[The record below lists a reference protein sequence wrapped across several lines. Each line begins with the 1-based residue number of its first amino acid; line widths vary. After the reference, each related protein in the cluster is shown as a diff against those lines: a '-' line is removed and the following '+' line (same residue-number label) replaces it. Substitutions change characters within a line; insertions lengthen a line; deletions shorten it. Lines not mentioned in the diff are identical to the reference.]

1 MGRCTYRLFVYAAI
15 LLFAGLPEGD
25 ARAENRF
32 ALVIGNSAYATAP
45 LKNPVNDAQ
54 DIATAL
60 RGVGFQVIHREDANR
75 SQMRAASPR
84 VQQRNQARRG
94 RPFLFCRPWRS
105 GRWQKLPDS
114 GGRQYRGGVVRGSDE
129 AVDADSVLR
138 AMGDADNH
146 LNIIILDACRNNPFA
161 RSFRS
166 ASRGLVRMAPPTG
179 SLLAFATG
187 PGDVAADGEGR
198 NGLFTKYLLEAMQR
212 EGTTLEQVFK
222 QVRIN
227 VKRDTAGGQ
236 VPREESSLT
245 GNFYFRPGTPVA
257 ATPVVAT
264 PVSATSFTDSQHS
277 AEGRYW
283 ATVKDSESSA
293 EYNSYLQKY
302 PDGEFADIAAAR
314 RDRYTESPIYGANA
328 IGQGKKTALINPV
341 YYRNTENRYATAA
354 VRDFVAART
363 PFDVIEMNPVTA
375 EANRRNA
382 LLGVE
387 SVYPDN
393 VDYVITSTI
402 IKSQSRREAN
412 TNYKAS
418 TLGES
423 NFGKKLFNS
432 LSNRSFRYF
441 LTSNV
446 DVEVALLLPKEN
458 QQFTHIERVQYK
470 VPLTENVN
478 EQQLMADAPITASV
492 DAVHAAM
499 LKYEFPVLS
508 EAQQQEVPQEVP
520 QEINVLDSLF
530 KSVIKR

>member
-1 MGRCTYRLFVYAAI
+1 MGRCTCRLFVYAAI
-15 LLFAGLPEGD
+15 LLFAGLPDGD

-32 ALVIGNSAYATAP
+32 ALVIGNGAYADSP

-54 DIATAL
+54 DMATAL
-60 RGVGFQVIHREDANR
+60 RAVGFKVIHKEDANR
-75 SQMRAASPR
+75 SQMRAAIREFSK
-84 VQQRNQARRG
+84 QI
-94 RPFLFCRPWRS
+94 
-105 GRWQKLPDS
+105 
-114 GGRQYRGGVVRGSDE
+114 RQGGVGLFYFAGHGVQVDRKNYLIPVGANIEKAFEVEDE

-138 AMGDADNH
+138 AMGDAENH
-146 LNIIILDACRNNPFA
+146 LNIIILDACRNNPYA

-166 ASRGLVRMAPPTG
+166 ASRGLVRMKPPTG

-236 VPREESSLT
+236 VPWEESSLT
-245 GNFYFRPGTPVA
+245 GDFYFRPGTPVA
-257 ATPVVAT
+257 ATSVVAT
-264 PVSATSFTDSQHS
+264 PVSATSFTASQHS

-283 ATVKDSESSA
+283 ATVKDSESPA

-363 PFDVIEMNPVTA
+363 PFEVIEMNPVTA

-382 LLGVE
+382 LLGVA

-402 IKSQSRREAN
+402 IQSQSRREAN
-412 TNYKAS
+412 ANYRAS

-446 DVEVALLLPKEN
+446 DVEVALLMPKEN
-458 QQFTHIERVQYK
+458 RRLTHIERVQYK

-499 LKYEFPVLS
+499 LKYGFPVLS
-508 EAQQQEVPQEVP
+508 EAEQQEVPQEAP
-520 QEINVLDSLF
+520 KEINILDSLF
-530 KSVIKR
+530 KSAIKR

>member
-1 MGRCTYRLFVYAAI
+1 MCATIGGYAAI

-60 RGVGFQVIHREDANR
+60 RGVGFKVIHKEDASR
-75 SQMRAASPR
+75 SQMRAAIREFS
-84 VQQRNQARRG
+84 
-94 RPFLFCRPWRS
+94 
-105 GRWQKLPDS
+105 KEI
-114 GGRQYRGGVVRGSDE
+114 RQGGVGLFYFAGHGVEVDGINYLIPVGANIEEEWEVADE

-138 AMGDADNH
+138 AMGDADNQ

-166 ASRGLVRMAPPTG
+166 ASRGLAKMSPPTG

-222 QVRIN
+222 KVRIN

-236 VPREESSLT
+236 VPWEESSLT
-245 GNFYFRPGTPVA
+245 GDFYFRPGTPVA

-283 ATVKDSESSA
+283 ATVKDSENPA
-293 EYNSYLQKY
+293 EYNSYLEKY

-341 YYRNTENRYATAA
+341 YYGNTENHYATAA
-354 VRDFVAART
+354 VRDFVTART
-363 PFDVIEMNPVTA
+363 PFAVIEMNPVTA

-382 LLGVE
+382 QLGVE
-387 SVYPDN
+387 SVYP

-402 IKSQSRREAN
+402 IKNQSRREAN

-432 LSNRSFRYF
+432 LSNKTFRYF

-446 DVEVALLLPKEN
+446 DVEVALL
-458 QQFTHIERVQYK
+458 
-470 VPLTENVN
+470 
-478 EQQLMADAPITASV
+478 
-492 DAVHAAM
+492 
-499 LKYEFPVLS
+499 YEFPVLS
-508 EAQQQEVPQEVP
+508 EAEQQEVPQEAP

-530 KSVIKR
+530 KSAIKR